1 MYGVGR
7 INIIRNWYDFS
18 KQRHVTSI
26 RMKCC
31 VSSTIAYVKLAEFYK
46 AISFLDFA

>member
-18 KQRHVTSI
+18 KQRHVISML
-26 RMKCC
+26 MKCC
-31 VSSTIAYVKLAEFYK
+31 VSSAIAYVKLAEFYK